1 MRSIRN
7 TPRPRR
13 DTTVPRTRK
22 TSPQPR
28 ARRMR
33 RQRTAREREGREER
47 AEREG
52 DTRRGR
58 HTRSLL
64 GDATAQK
71 RKTSPQLVGQGATR
85 EIAGGGERKGTEDT
99 MSLNLRRDT
108 TAQRKSLWEFG
119 RKERGTA
126 RTEGGIRERER
137 DTERRKGSINPRKEG
152 TTAPSLKS
160 QLLVETQGRGN
171 KKTRSGE
178 TETETDLEERGP
190 VDMAGSLPAL
200 QSRLH
205 HCQRVHRDHIDRT
218 GVGMGETEWTRGNR
232 GAHRGP
238 AEAQNTVHKVTPA
251 LDICIEATDI
261 IIILTLKFIALHHKF
276 FWVS

>member
-22 TSPQPR
+22 TSPQPQ

-33 RQRTAREREGREER
+33 RRRTVREREGREER

-52 DTRRGR
+52 DTKRGR

-64 GDATAQK
+64 GDATARK
-71 RKTSPQLVGQGATR
+71 RKMSPQLVGQGATR
-85 EIAGGGERKGTEDT
+85 EIAGGERKGTEDT

-119 RKERGTA
+119 RKERGTV

-137 DTERRKGSINPRKEG
+137 DTERRKESINLRKEG

-218 GVGMGETEWTRGNR
+218 GVGMGETEWTRG
-232 GAHRGP
+232 P
-238 AEAQNTVHKVTPA
+238 AEAQNIVHKVTPA

-261 IIILTLKFIALHHKF
+261 IIILTLKFIALHHNF